1 MSQVTQEDVLGMPE
15 TPQAAEEVLAET
27 QPAGTRKR
35 TVVAVAKTIGSRLG
49 WVAMSAATGMITA
62 RALGPAGRGALAAMI
77 MWPVFLAGT
86 LTFGLP
92 SALIFCIRKGTR
104 VERARLFSVAT
115 TLGLGIGIFASVAAV
130 FVLPHWLAAY
140 GPQIVRWT
148 QWLMAFTVVSMLMLI
163 FRAAFEAI
171 EKFGTSASTWLL
183 IPLQVLTG
191 LLLLLVTHH
200 LNELNA
206 ALCYVLAGVPVITWM
221 FFRLRGELGWDLT
234 GFMPAARNLMSYGLR
249 SYGVDLCGML
259 AQSVDQALVVG
270 MIGAADMGR
279 YVVAL
284 SFSRILNS
292 VYQAAAAVL
301 FPKCIGLSL
310 RQSCLST
317 LRILAA
323 TTAVAL
329 PGAAIVWI
337 FGAPILR
344 LLYGPDYV
352 LATLLL
358 QLLTAEAVLSGIST
372 VLAQPFMA
380 MGRPGTVTVLQAA
393 TLIATIP
400 LLFVLVPRYGTV
412 GAGMALLSS
421 SVLRLLL
428 VTVLY
433 LRLPTT
439 MGRWKSFGSMMEE
452 LFAGLRSRRS
462 PNGYPA
468 ESPW

>member
-1 MSQVTQEDVLGMPE
+1 MSETVQKDVLGVREASTLP
-15 TPQAAEEVLAET
+15 TALPAAA
-27 QPAGTRKR
+27 RRR
-35 TVVAVAKTIGSRLG
+35 TALAVAKTIGSRLG
-49 WVAMSAATGMITA
+49 WVVMSAATGMITA

-92 SALIFCIRKGTR
+92 SALIFCIRKGTPATR
-104 VERARLFSVAT
+104 GRLFSAAT
-115 TLGLGIGIFASVAAV
+115 VLGLGIGIVSSLGAV
-130 FVLPHWLAAY
+130 FILPHWLAAY
-140 GPQIVRWT
+140 GPQVVRWT

-163 FRAAFEAI
+163 FRAAFEAV

-183 IPLQVLTG
+183 IPAQVLAG
-191 LLLLLVTHH
+191 LLVLLTTHH
-200 LNELNA
+200 LTELNA
-206 ALCYVLAGVPVITWM
+206 ALCYVLAGVPVIAWM
-221 FFRLRGELGWDLT
+221 FLRLRRELGWDLSE
-234 GFMPAARNLMSYGLR
+234 FVSSSRHLLSYGLR

-301 FPKCIGLSL
+301 FPKCIGLPLRGSL
-310 RQSCLST
+310 LST

-323 TTAVAL
+323 TTTVAL

-337 FGAPILR
+337 FGAHILR

-352 LATLLL
+352 LATVLL

-380 MGRPGTVTVLQAA
+380 IGRPGTVTVLQAFSLGA
-393 TLIATIP
+393 TVP
-400 LLFVLVPRYGTV
+400 LLFLLVPRFGTE
-412 GAGMALLSS
+412 GAGLALLGSS
-421 SVLRLLL
+421 ALRLVL
-428 VTVLY
+428 VAILY
-433 LRLPTT
+433 LRLPSRLSLWQNVRALA
-439 MGRWKSFGSMMEE
+439 GE
-452 LFAGLRSRRS
+452 LFSGVRSRLPSGAHPVETAR
-462 PNGYPA
+462 
-468 ESPW
+468 